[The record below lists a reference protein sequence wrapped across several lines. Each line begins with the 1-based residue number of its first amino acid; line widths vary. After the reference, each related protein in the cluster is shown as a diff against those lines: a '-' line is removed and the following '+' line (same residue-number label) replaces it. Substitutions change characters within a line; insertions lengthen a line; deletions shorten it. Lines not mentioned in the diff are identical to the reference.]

1 MVISFLLFFSGLSCK
16 YVSDSDPRDFIFR
29 EGDPLGGEKVFK
41 CTVCDYK
48 AKQQS
53 NAIRHVKFMHLNF
66 SENLFCPIC
75 QKNFSRKANF
85 LEHVRTV
92 HRGNSSLLLGI

>member
-1 MVISFLLFFSGLSCK
+1 MVIFPPSFLAVHAIF
-16 YVSDSDPRDFIFR
+16 SDSDPRDFIFR
-29 EGDPLGGEKVFK
+29 EGDPLGGEKFFK

-66 SENLFCPIC
+66 SENLYCQIC
-75 QKNFSRKANF
+75 QKNYSRKANY
-85 LEHVRTV
+85 LEHVRTA
-92 HRGNSSLLLGI
+92 HGGNSSLLGGL